1 MEELPP
7 DAVLALQRGRVIEA
21 IKIVRDRTG
30 MDLKSAK
37 EAVDRFA
44 DRQDAGDDDSDN
56 GAGGRCVP
64 AAARQDRGFASMPST
79 ALEALAQGNKIEAIR
94 LTREA
99 TGLSLAAA
107 KRLVDNHDD
116 PTLGGF
122 GPLTQH
128 MPRGLID
135 APGRVHS
142 AGYKWLP
149 ALTILLAAVLV
160 WLLFGQKT

>member
-7 DAVLALQRGRVIEA
+7 DAVLALQRGRMIEA

-30 MDLKSAK
+30 MDLKSCK

-44 DRQDAGDDDSDN
+44 DRQEAGDDDS
-56 GAGGRCVP
+56 AGMGRGGP
-64 AAARQDRGFASMPST
+64 TAARQDRGFASMPST
-79 ALEALAQGNKIEAIR
+79 ALTALAQGNKIEAIR

-116 PTLGGF
+116 PTLGAF

-128 MPRGLID
+128 MPRRPID
-135 APGRVHS
+135 EPGRVHDGS
-142 AGYKWLP
+142 YKWLP
-149 ALTILLAAVLV
+149 VLVILLAAVIA
-160 WLLFGQKT
+160 WLLFGQAG

>member
-1 MEELPP
+1 MEEIPP
-7 DAVLALQRGRVIEA
+7 DAVLALQRGRMIEA
-21 IKIVRDRTG
+21 IKIVRTRTG

-44 DRQDAGDDDSDN
+44 DRQEAGDDEN
-56 GAGGRCVP
+56 IAAGGRGGP
-64 AAARQDRGFASMPST
+64 AAARQDRGFASMPSI
-79 ALEALAQGNKIEAIR
+79 ALMALAQGNKIEAIR

-128 MPRGLID
+128 MPRRPVQE
-135 APGRVHS
+135 PGRVHDG
-142 AGYKWLP
+142 GYKWLP
-149 ALTILLAAVLV
+149 VLIVLLAAVMA
-160 WLLFGQKT
+160 WLLFGQKA

>member
-7 DAVLALQRGRVIEA
+7 DAVLALQRGRMVEA
-21 IKIVRDRTG
+21 IKIVRARTG

-44 DRQDAGDDDSDN
+44 DRQEAGDDDSS
-56 GAGGRCVP
+56 AMGGRCVP
-64 AAARQDRGFASMPST
+64 TAARQDRGFASMPST
-79 ALEALAQGNKIEAIR
+79 ALTALAQGNKIEAIR

-128 MPRGLID
+128 MPRRPMD
-135 APGRVHS
+135 EPGRVYGG
-142 AGYKWLP
+142 GYKWLP
-149 ALTILLAAVLV
+149 VLIILLAAVMV
-160 WLLFGQKT
+160 WLLFGQKA

>member
-7 DAVLALQRGRVIEA
+7 DAVLALQRGRMIEA

-30 MDLKSAK
+30 MDLKSCK
-37 EAVDRFA
+37 EAVDRFV
-44 DRQDAGDDDSDN
+44 DRQEAGEGDPMV
-56 GAGGRCVP
+56 AGGHGGP
-64 AAARQDRGFASMPST
+64 TAARQDRGFASMPST
-79 ALEALAQGNKIEAIR
+79 ALTALAQGNKIEAIR

-116 PTLGGF
+116 PTLGAF

-128 MPRGLID
+128 MPRRPMD
-135 APGRVHS
+135 EPGRVHDS
-142 AGYKWLP
+142 GYKWLP
-149 ALTILLAAVLV
+149 VLIVLLAAIMV
-160 WLLFGQKT
+160 WLLFGPKA